1 MHFVA
6 GVDRGCVV
14 SKAMVTPGSM
24 SREVKPRRSALIAA
38 IRQDRGEG
46 QGNFRE
52 LRFFTGLRPSEEI
65 ALKERD
71 FDEVRGTLPIT
82 KTRVYGIDKDT
93 TKTREDRVIHL
104 SPRAIAVLIRQLAL
118 HRHSHAILVG
128 ECLVVTDCCGSLNE
142 YSRPLKP
149 ITIVRAVTHGDG
161 LRSRLLINRK
171 VLTGEATKPY
181 FVQAIIRI
189 WESPHRIYSYCR
201 CEFGRIGIGPRA
213 DCRKR
218 N

>member
-118 HRHSHAILVG
+118 HRH
-128 ECLVVTDCCGSLNE
+128 
-142 YSRPLKP
+142 LK
-149 ITIVRAVTHGDG
+149 TR
-161 LRSRLLINRK
+161 
-171 VLTGEATKPY
+171 
-181 FVQAIIRI
+181 
-189 WESPHRIYSYCR
+189 
-201 CEFGRIGIGPRA
+201 GRIDHDQLFFRHNGAPIRDLGYPA
-213 DCRKR
+213 KCWRKSSE
-218 N
+218 